1 MVVLAEAQGC
11 KMTTALLL
19 LAGIGIPALSWL
31 VLHFV
36 KQAAKANERAD
47 YNEATAKEVVKQ
59 SDNLL
64 EHITDDDVVR
74 LLTKKAADK
83 RKRETEGK
91 R

>member
-1 MVVLAEAQGC
+1 
-11 KMTTALLL
+11 MTTALLL
-19 LAGIGIPALSWL
+19 IAGIGIPSLAWL
-31 VLHFV
+31 CLHFI
-36 KQAAKANERAD
+36 KQATAANERAD

-64 EHITDDDVVR
+64 EHITDADVVK

>member
-1 MVVLAEAQGC
+1 
-11 KMTTALLL
+11 MTTALLL

-47 YNEATAKEVVKQ
+47 YNEATAKEVAKQ
-59 SDNLL
+59 ADNLL
-64 EHITDDDVVR
+64 EHITDDDVIK
-74 LLTKKAADK
+74 LLTKKADK
-83 RKRETEGK
+83 RKREAEGK